1 MGLCQIIPERCNMI
15 DISGKR
21 VLIMGLGL
29 HGSGIAA
36 ARYAAQHGAIVRVT
50 DLRSPDIL
58 APSIQ
63 ALAGL
68 PIEYVLGEH
77 RNQDFLWAEVVIRVP
92 GVRRNSPYL
101 QLAREHGATIELEIT
116 FFFLECPGR
125 IIGVTGTRG
134 KTTTTTLIYEILRAY
149 SVPTV
154 IGGNVA
160 GVETLSLLP
169 QITSETLVVLELSSW
184 QLEGLA
190 PHRFSP
196 SVAVMTN
203 VYPDHLDTYQD
214 MEEYAGAKATIYRYQ
229 HPSDLAVF
237 NYDNPRTRCFGEVA
251 PGETWFASLE
261 RGGYF
266 TRGSAN
272 IVPFIFSEGGGIT
285 CPPDRVLTHLPGK
298 HNLENILLA
307 TTTARLLGVPD
318 ETIAD
323 TVSRFR
329 GVPHRLEEVR
339 ALNGVRYINDSASTT
354 PVAGRAGLQ
363 AFDAP
368 IVLVAGGNTK
378 HLPLENWP
386 ETIVRRCRDV
396 ILLQGSG
403 TDELLPALH
412 EAAKKQGAADPVR
425 GAFDDF
431 TAAMDAAVALTRP
444 GDVLLFSP
452 GFTSFGMFLNE
463 FDRGDHFVAYVHGL

>member
-1 MGLCQIIPERCNMI
+1 MI
-15 DISGKR
+15 DLRGKR

-36 ARYAAQHGAIVRVT
+36 ARYAAQRGAIVRVT
-50 DLRSPDIL
+50 DLRSAEVL
-58 APSIQ
+58 APSLQ
-63 ALAGL
+63 ALTGL

-77 RNQDFLWAEVVIRVP
+77 RDQDFLWAEVVIRVP

-101 QLAREHGATIELEIT
+101 QLARQNGASIELEIA

-125 IIGVTGTRG
+125 IIGITGTRG
-134 KTTTTTLIYEILRAY
+134 KTTTTTLIYELLRAHGF
-149 SVPTV
+149 PTV

-169 QITSETLVVLELSSW
+169 QITPETLVVLELSSW

-190 PHRFSP
+190 PHRISP

-203 VYPDHLDTYQD
+203 VYPDHLDTYED
-214 MEEYAGAKATIYRYQ
+214 MEEYAEAKANIFRYQ
-229 HPSDLAVF
+229 HATELAIF
-237 NYDNPRTRCFGEVA
+237 NYDNPWTRRFGEQA
-251 PGETWFASLE
+251 PAVTWFASLE
-261 RGGYF
+261 LD
-266 TRGSAN
+266 GSFAHGSKH
-272 IVPFIFSEGGGIT
+272 IAPFLFKET
-285 CPPDRVLTHLPGK
+285 PLAGK

-307 TTTARLLGVPD
+307 TTTARLLGVPYD
-318 ETIAD
+318 TIAN
-323 TVSRFR
+323 TVRRFR
-329 GVPHRLEEVR
+329 SIPHRLEEVR
-339 ALNGVRYINDSASTT
+339 VLNDVCYINDSASTT
-354 PVAGRAGLQ
+354 PIAGRAGLQ

-378 HLPLENWP
+378 HLPLEDWP
-386 ETIVRRCRDV
+386 EVIVQRCRDV

-403 TDELLPALH
+403 TDELLPALQ
-412 EAAKKQGAADPVR
+412 EAAKKSGVANPVR
-425 GAFDDF
+425 GVFDSF
-431 TAAMDAAVALTRP
+431 SAAMDAAVALTRP

-463 FDRGDHFVAYVHGL
+463 FDRGDHFVAYVRRL